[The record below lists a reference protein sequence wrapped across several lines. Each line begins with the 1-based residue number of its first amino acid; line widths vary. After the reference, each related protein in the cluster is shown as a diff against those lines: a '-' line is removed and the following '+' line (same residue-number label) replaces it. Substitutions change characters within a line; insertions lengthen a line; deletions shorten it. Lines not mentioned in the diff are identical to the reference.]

1 MLVLAP
7 LSQSPTPSGR
17 AIELHDLSR
26 IGLAPDPAIAL
37 PDRSSPVLA
46 DAVVRLAGSAP
57 SIRVGLEAGTEQ

>member
-1 MLVLAP
+1 M
-7 LSQSPTPSGR
+7 
-17 AIELHDLSR
+17 ELHDLSP